1 MGTAVDHLGSEA
13 GITHE
18 AALVEQGKITAQE
31 RANRQL
37 LRIVMKE
44 AGFRPL
50 PSEWWHFNY
59 CSRQEAKKRF
69 KPIP

>member
-1 MGTAVDHLGSEA
+1 MT
-13 GITHE
+13 
-18 AALVEQGKITAQE
+18 
-31 RANRQL
+31 
-37 LRIVMKE
+37 E